1 MSRSKRNRPAGDWAA
16 QGGSAKQ
23 RAFKATACPDCGA
36 TFSPAG
42 GMIHEPTCPAG
53 LKADRAQARDEA
65 WFILHPGQDSYER
78 DTTWGERAEAEALGI
93 ALPTRVRITEL
104 TPGGIRMRQFL
115 YGGDAR

>member
-1 MSRSKRNRPAGDWAA
+1 
-16 QGGSAKQ
+16 
-23 RAFKATACPDCGA
+23 
-36 TFSPAG
+36 
-42 GMIHEPTCPAG
+42 MIHEPTCPAG

-65 WFILHPGQDSYER
+65 WFLLHPGQDSYER
-78 DTTWGERAEAEALGI
+78 DTTWGERAEAEAAGI